1 MLTQAAE
8 KVFLAREMA
17 KSGGSEM
24 YPQGSA
30 IAYSASNRVDD
41 FAFGIDRDFFPQPVT
56 ACGTQVPLR
65 NRRGSEGCEILWL
78 SGPDGGA
85 YRQHRQNRV

>member
-1 MLTQAAE
+1 MSQAAE

-41 FAFGIDRDFFPQPVT
+41 FALGIDRDFFRSLVSMRCSST
-56 ACGTQVPLR
+56 AP
-65 NRRGSEGCEILWL
+65 
-78 SGPDGGA
+78 
-85 YRQHRQNRV
+85 

>member
-1 MLTQAAE
+1 MIAGDRGDLVYRMLTQAAE

-30 IAYSASNRVDD
+30 IAYGASNRVDD
-41 FAFGIDRDFFPQPVT
+41 FAFGIDRDFFRSLSQHAVLKYRSVT
-56 ACGTQVPLR
+56 VAARKGVKF
-65 NRRGSEGCEILWL
+65 
-78 SGPDGGA
+78 SG
-85 YRQHRQNRV
+85 